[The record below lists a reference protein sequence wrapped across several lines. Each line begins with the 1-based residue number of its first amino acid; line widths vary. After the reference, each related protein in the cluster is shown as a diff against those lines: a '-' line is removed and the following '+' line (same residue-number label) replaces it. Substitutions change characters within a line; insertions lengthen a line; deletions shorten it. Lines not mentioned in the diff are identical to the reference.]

1 MNASPLATKYAW
13 RIWILIVVIRLIAF
27 PEEPPEEILGLVL
40 RIGCMIA
47 TFGTILV
54 LARKLDRLS

>member
-1 MNASPLATKYAW
+1 MNASPLVRKYAW
-13 RIWILIVVIRLIAF
+13 RIWTLVVVIGLVAF
-27 PEEPPEEILGLVL
+27 PEEPPGDILGLVL

-54 LARKLDRLS
+54 LARKLDRSP

>member
-1 MNASPLATKYAW
+1 MNASPLVTKYAW
-13 RIWILIVVIRLIAF
+13 RIWILFVVIGLIAF
-27 PEEPPEEILGLVL
+27 PEEPPENTLGLVL

-54 LARKLDRLS
+54 LARKLDRSP

>member
-1 MNASPLATKYAW
+1 MNASPLVRKYAW
-13 RIWILIVVIRLIAF
+13 RIWILVVVIGLIAF
-27 PEEPPEEILGLVL
+27 PEEPPEDNLGLVL
-40 RIGCMIA
+40 RISCMIA